1 MKNIENI
8 YGLLPEE
15 IEELINK
22 IVEALNIV
30 KDRKNTNSR
39 FVDSEKSQII
49 CPRCNS
55 EHIIKNGHDKNKVQT
70 YQCKDCNKKF
80 NACTNTL
87 VFHVKLTYEQLLIF
101 LSAWMIN
108 YQLEKQQLK

>member
-1 MKNIENI
+1 MEHI
-8 YGLLPEE
+8 E

-39 FVDSEKSQII
+39 FVDSEKTLIL
-49 CPRCNS
+49 CPKCSS
-55 EHIIKNGHDKNKVQT
+55 EHVIKNRHYKNKVQS
-70 YQCKDCNKKF
+70 YQCKDCSKKF

-87 VFHVKLTYEQLLIF
+87 VSYLKLTYEQLLF
-101 LSAWMIN
+101 FSSVWMIN